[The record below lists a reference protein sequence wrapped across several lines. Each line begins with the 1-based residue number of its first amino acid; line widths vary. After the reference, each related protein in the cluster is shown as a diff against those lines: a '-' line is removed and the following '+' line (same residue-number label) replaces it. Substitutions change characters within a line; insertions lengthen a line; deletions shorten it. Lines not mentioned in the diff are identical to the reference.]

1 MLGFHVALAQYGHF
15 VIIVIRALRIY
26 RSRST
31 RKGNT
36 GMVGYRIF
44 IVFLPYA
51 VQIRVLRYEETI
63 TGTELHSSGLC
74 RGFVH
79 IPAQERIVIG
89 YHTALAQHGHFV
101 IIVIRALRIYR
112 SRSARK
118 GNVRMISNRI
128 RGNRFPNRIQI
139 GILCNGKCVRRI
151 VVRIRCSIRCRG
163 RIRVPTLEGIAF
175 SGDGL
180 AGSQNSHF
188 RSRNIRAV
196 RIGQCSLT
204 AVRIVNYLIS
214 LFPNGIER
222 LIGIHLNGIAC
233 NIRRRGCGRIF
244 RPADKTIVLS
254 LPVSGLGQVVVVLYG
269 CCLVIFINRLIYD
282 RIRTRICIV
291 RILIIAELIHLQT
304 GNALRTEIATVALG
318 AGGANLLRDH
328 RTIAGT
334 GYDLTLRSQ

>member
-1 MLGFHVALAQYGHF
+1 MIGFHVALTQYGHF
-15 VIIVIRALRIY
+15 VTIVIRALRIY
-26 RSRST
+26 RGRST
-31 RKGNT
+31 RKADT

-63 TGTELHSSGLC
+63 TGTVLHSSGL
-74 RGFVH
+74 RLGFIH

-89 YHTALAQHGHFV
+89 YHTPLAQHGHRV
-101 IIVIRALRIYR
+101 IIEIRTIRIFR
-112 SRSARK
+112 GRSARK

-128 RGNRFPNRIQI
+128 RGNCFPNRIQI
-139 GILCNGKCVRRI
+139 GILCNGKCIRRI

-163 RIRVPTLEGIAF
+163 RIRVPPLEGIAI

-180 AGSQNSHF
+180 AGIQNSHF

-233 NIRRRGCGRIF
+233 NIRRRSCGRIF
-244 RPADKTIVLS
+244 RPSDKTITIS

-269 CCLVIFINRLIYD
+269 RCLVIFINCLIYD
-282 RIRTRICIV
+282 RIRIRICIV
-291 RILIIAELIHLQT
+291 RILIIGEPIHLQA
-304 GNALRTEIATVALG
+304 GNALRTEITPVALG
-318 AGGANLLRDH
+318 AGGTNLLRDH